1 MSDSLDIRPETADD
15 REAVRRIHEAAFAT
29 PAEADLVEAL
39 RESGASVPELC
50 LVAAE
55 GAEVVGHICFS
66 RARLGADGPEILA
79 LAPMA
84 VEPGRQR
91 RGIGSELVREAL
103 DRAEATEY
111 PLVVVLG
118 HPDYYPRFGFDPA
131 SAYGVACPYD
141 GVPPEAWM
149 AYTLPAY
156 RPGTR
161 GTVAYAEA
169 FTLSAP

>member
-1 MSDSLDIRPETADD
+1 MDGIRIRSQEPGD
-15 REAVRRIHEAAFAT
+15 RDAVRRVNEAAFDT
-29 PAEADLVEAL
+29 PAEAGLAEAL
-39 RESGASVPELC
+39 HESGDAVPELC
-50 LVAAE
+50 LVATE
-55 GAEVVGHICFS
+55 GDEVVGHICFS

-84 VEPGRQR
+84 VDPRRQN
-91 RGIGSELVREAL
+91 RGIGSELVREGL
-103 DRAEATEY
+103 ERAEATAF

-141 GVPPEAWM
+141 GIPPEAWM

-156 RPGTR
+156 EPGIR
-161 GTVAYAEA
+161 GTVVYAEPFDA
-169 FTLSAP
+169 V